1 MRTDAKVFS
10 RKNRRF
16 KRGDLGAWCAADGAS
31 AYSYKGDPGAVRR

>member
-16 KRGDLGAWCAADGAS
+16 KRGELGARSADGAS
-31 AYSYKGDPGAVRR
+31 AYSSKGDPGAVRR